1 MKLIAGLL
9 LGAALQA
16 APSALTPKEIADGWL
31 LLFDGETTWGWTAE
45 GGAKWRVENGSV
57 IADAGEYG
65 WLRSNAAFGDYE
77 LRVEFKSPSE
87 GNSGVFLHSART
99 GLPHVTGYELNIL
112 LGKEVK
118 PERKWLN
125 TEEAKVKKIVMKG
138 DVWHR
143 YDVVV
148 RGGQMEVKLDGKK
161 VISATGTRSKF
172 GHIGLQYNPGKAI
185 AFRTVAVRPLGLQPI
200 FNGKTLDGWQRVDRP
215 EGKQGPVK
223 EPPVWTAENKLL
235 HVEKGP
241 GQLETTGVYQNFI
254 LQLDIRANSKD
265 PARHPNSGIFLHGT
279 PKGYWTGYEIQ
290 IRNEFKNN
298 DPKQAVDTGTGGIYF
313 LQPARLVVGRDNEF
327 YTQTVLVQGRQIST
341 WVNGY
346 PVADLEDKNP
356 EGARGPRQKEALLN
370 AGPVS
375 LQAHDPTT
383 NLDFRNIRILPLK

>member
-31 LLFDGETTWGWTAE
+31 LLFDGESTWGWTAE

-57 IADAGEYG
+57 IADSGEYG

-125 TEEAKVKKIVMKG
+125 TEEAKGKKIVMTG
-138 DVWHR
+138 DTWHR
-143 YDVVV
+143 YDVLV

-161 VISATGTRSKF
+161 VITATGKRSAF

-223 EPPVWTAENKLL
+223 EPPVWAAKNKLL

-290 IRNEFKNN
+290 VRNEFKSN
-298 DPKQAVDTGTGGIYF
+298 DPKQAVDSGTGGIYF

-327 YTQTVLVQGRQIST
+327 YTQTVLVNGRQIST

-356 EGARGPRQKEALLN
+356 EGTRGPRQKEALLK
-370 AGPVS
+370 AGPIA